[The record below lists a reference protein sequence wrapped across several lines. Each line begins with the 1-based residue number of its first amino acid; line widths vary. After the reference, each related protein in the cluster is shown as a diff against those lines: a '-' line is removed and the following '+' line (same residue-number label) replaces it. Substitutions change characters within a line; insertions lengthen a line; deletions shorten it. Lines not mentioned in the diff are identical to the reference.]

1 MRMKRVVL
9 LLALVAPACWGP
21 GQRAT
26 LRPGSDMALPDA
38 PPVAIE
44 KKNGKTCGSVNAG
57 KIGVGIGPPI
67 ECSPL
72 GPDSTHRPRKPIGT
86 P

>member
-1 MRMKRVVL
+1 MRMLRVVPI
-9 LLALVAPACWGP
+9 LALVASGCIP

-38 PPVAIE
+38 PAISVE
-44 KKNGKTCGSVNAG
+44 KRNGKTCGTLNVG
-57 KIGVGIGPPI
+57 KAGVGIGPPI

-72 GPDSTHRPRKPIGT
+72 GPDSTQRPTKPPGT
-86 P
+86 R